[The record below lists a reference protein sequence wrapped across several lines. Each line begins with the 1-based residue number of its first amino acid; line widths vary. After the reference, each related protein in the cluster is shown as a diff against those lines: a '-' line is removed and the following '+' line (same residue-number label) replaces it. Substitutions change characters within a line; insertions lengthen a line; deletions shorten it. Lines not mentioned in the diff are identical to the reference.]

1 MAPQRTWTFPMLR
14 RAKARIEAGESWADV
29 AQDMDVNMSTL
40 RKQVYVHLGK
50 IDRSN
55 CPKRFK
61 REAMLVEAIRLRN
74 TEKMSYGM
82 IKDAVGWPRTTCA
95 LQQSIRRY
103 AAYHEL
109 EVFKGLPTKRRSRWD
124 DYEK

>member
-1 MAPQRTWTFPMLR
+1 MLR
-14 RAKARIEAGESWADV
+14 RAKSRIEAGESWADV

-103 AAYHEL
+103 AAFH
-109 EVFKGLPTKRRSRWD
+109 
-124 DYEK
+124 